1 MGGAESRDRSSA
13 VVSGLSWKPGGGLQS
28 VGTQTALVGAPS
40 LLASHFV
47 HNSSTMSSSQRSRRD
62 VRRTSYAAESSGE
75 EEDAASDFSLSDSSV
90 ASDPSA
96 TQKTPS
102 ATQKTPSVARKT
114 PSVIKKK
121 KTSTPSTSKK
131 QSDTKKPAVAKKS
144 AAAKKKDPVVVTSKA
159 PSMDTNK
166 KSPDATPKETTKD
179 AKPVQKKKAAKKKAS
194 TQAESYDIQTSDTNE
209 YTLLIQVDPNQ
220 SLDLTGAVGA
230 VGRFE
235 TDEEGGECGIQNVV
249 VGCIVSLGLQSFLIS
264 RVASTTVVSIP
275 ALRRCF
281 SPTYIPKSV
290 KATMALQCFVW
301 KV

>member
-1 MGGAESRDRSSA
+1 
-13 VVSGLSWKPGGGLQS
+13 
-28 VGTQTALVGAPS
+28 
-40 LLASHFV
+40 
-47 HNSSTMSSSQRSRRD
+47 MSSSQRSRRY

-75 EEDAASDFSLSDSSV
+75 EEDAASDFSLSDASV

-144 AAAKKKDPVVVTSKA
+144 AAATKKDSVVISTEPSK
-159 PSMDTNK
+159 DTNK
-166 KSPDATPKETTKD
+166 KSPDASPKETTKD

-194 TQAESYDIQTSDTNE
+194 TLAESYDIQTSDTNE

-235 TDEEGGECGIQNVV
+235 TDEEGGECGLQNVV
-249 VGCIVSLGLQSFLIS
+249 GRSIVSLGLQSFLIS

-281 SPTYIPKSV
+281 SPTYIPKSA
-290 KATMALQCFVW
+290 KATMALQCYALRV
-301 KV
+301 